1 MNLIYSPSHA
11 EQASE
16 IGVLQHR
23 HEEVEAPAAEHNGMR
38 AVPLHNRTGRGY
50 SEDNYIRYTD
60 VRQIK

>member
-38 AVPLHNRTGRGY
+38 AVPLHDRAGRGH
-50 SEDNYIRYTD
+50 SEDNYIRYPD

>member
-1 MNLIYSPSHA
+1 MNLIYSLSHA

-23 HEEVEAPAAEHNGMR
+23 YEEIEVPAAEHNGMR
-38 AVPLHNRTGRGY
+38 HAPLHDRAGRGY
-50 SEDNYIRYTD
+50 SEDNYIRYPD

>member
-16 IGVLQHR
+16 IGVLYHR
-23 HEEVEAPAAEHNGMR
+23 YEEIEAPAAEHNGMR
-38 AVPLHNRTGRGY
+38 DVSLHDRAGRGY
-50 SEDNYIRYTD
+50 SEDNYIRYPD